1 MWQRNRR
8 EYPQDFGPCSGR
20 GQIPHIP
27 TEQQLLAVYMAF
39 LQEERLMKKQG
50 IMVRTSLSMKSWVE
64 NTFYLPNSAMA
75 HTSKMTECL
84 TCRRGHPAHQ
94 SLSPEM
100 WVPLGPVEYVD
111 HPALIPA
118 EAPAACKEGIGET
131 PTDAHYTR
139 GPIWGNW

>member
-1 MWQRNRR
+1 
-8 EYPQDFGPCSGR
+8 
-20 GQIPHIP
+20 
-27 TEQQLLAVYMAF
+27 MAF

-111 HPALIPA
+111 HPALIPT
-118 EAPAACKEGIGET
+118 EDPAACKEGIGET